1 MTTELRQR
9 NPQKQQPAPQKTQII
24 EEPVA
29 EIALSGACQAAIAI
43 ILVLVAA
50 TLIFTIMIYVE
61 TRALRHDLL
70 EPPTNS
76 SALRAAHS
84 AMEVATQVFR
94 RKKQFMIQ

>member
-1 MTTELRQR
+1 MAELRQR
-9 NPQKQQPAPQKTQII
+9 NQQPKQPSNLRETQVA
-24 EEPVA
+24 EEPTT

-43 ILVLVAA
+43 ILVLVVAV
-50 TLIFTIMIYVE
+50 LIFTIMVYVE

-94 RKKQFMIQ
+94 RKKQFIMQ